1 MFSSSGSTRNQCR
14 YWFQSSIWRVTKMHK
29 RDHRPLHPRCS
40 GYGWITYWQ
49 TSVLSQPDSATLHCI
64 SDFLPDKWNNS
75 FFADHRIC
83 YPNNNIHKWD
93 RFSNRFTAATWVI
106 QKYAKS
112 WIIPQRLNVFCLQ
125 PATVTLPAVSTTSLT
140 RPSSMAISATQP
152 SRITAAEQTAVV
164 SVSPTWSVAEIDR
177 EKKRSVKKKILKE
190 LNIFTSIMQMLTLG
204 WNINVLL

>member
-1 MFSSSGSTRNQCR
+1 MFSSSCSTRNQCR
-14 YWFQSSIWRVTKMHK
+14 HWFQSSIWRITKMHK

-93 RFSNRFTAATWVI
+93 WFSNRFTTATWVI

-112 WIIPQRLNVFCLQ
+112 CINTSKIKCILSSASDSDFASRLHHQSNSTIFYGYFRDSTVSNNCCWTNCSGFC
-125 PATVTLPAVSTTSLT
+125 VTN
-140 RPSSMAISATQP
+140 M
-152 SRITAAEQTAVV
+152 E
-164 SVSPTWSVAEIDR
+164 
-177 EKKRSVKKKILKE
+177 
-190 LNIFTSIMQMLTLG
+190 
-204 WNINVLL
+204 